1 MVNLNEAWL
10 RFVFVLISF
19 VDIHGIIWRRGVRL
33 KLDVE
38 SQESGRNTDVDGEG
52 GGESCKLDNFHE
64 CHMCVIPCLI
74 WEKAVI
80 KDIFS
85 MFQVVCKRCHSHDVI
100 HQLAVPVSNKLS
112 FTCSPTTFL

>member
-19 VDIHGIIWRRGVRL
+19 VDIHGIIWRRGVHL

-38 SQESGRNTDVDGEG
+38 GQESGRNTDVDGEG

-64 CHMCVIPCLI
+64 YHMCVIPCLI

-100 HQLAVPVSNKLS
+100 HQLAVPVSNK
-112 FTCSPTTFL
+112 